1 MEESKRGRGSVQM
14 PGGPTRAHGA
24 CVAQSPPLAAAWG
37 SSGHRV
43 APSTRVSSGL
53 AAPCLEWEPTD
64 SRAGPPRPGGPVA
77 NLTQPGRGRER
88 GAAEVRR
95 SSLGTQLP
103 ASAPSQWLLS
113 ATPHPVSQV
122 GNRLSGAQWLLRAL
136 PGSGRCWAEVGSHRA
151 ECEGAETDL
160 SLREEAGPP
169 HPR

>member
-1 MEESKRGRGSVQM
+1 MVSCSYTGAAPSGEFINVWGSFGSRFCRPAVCASCSESAGVEESKRGRGSVQM

-53 AAPCLEWEPTD
+53 AAPRLEWEPAD

-77 NLTQPGRGRER
+77 NLTQPGRGREG

-95 SSLGTQLP
+95 SGLETQLP

-122 GNRLSGAQWLLRAL
+122 GN
-136 PGSGRCWAEVGSHRA
+136 
-151 ECEGAETDL
+151 
-160 SLREEAGPP
+160 
-169 HPR
+169 